1 MRQSVSKGQEERA
14 LQDVKGW
21 SSVITDRR
29 AERNVKRTKVRVLSV
44 RRVGRRVTEHMYA

>member
-21 SSVITDRR
+21 SSVITDIWGR
-29 AERNVKRTKVRVLSV
+29 AQREEDKGEDTKRAGG
-44 RRVGRRVTEHMYA
+44 GRRVT